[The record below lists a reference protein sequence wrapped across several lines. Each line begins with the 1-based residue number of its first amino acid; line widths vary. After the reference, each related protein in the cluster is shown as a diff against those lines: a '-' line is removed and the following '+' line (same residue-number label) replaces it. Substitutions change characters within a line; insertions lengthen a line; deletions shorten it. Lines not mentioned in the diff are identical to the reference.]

1 MDDSTP
7 AGFDI
12 SGDGD
17 GRWPLVLA
25 SPHSG
30 RHYPDA
36 FLATSRLTLAQL
48 RRAEDAYVDALLDGI
63 AGVPVMRARYGRA
76 YLDLNRAA
84 DELDPE
90 MFDGPLSAASHITD
104 RVASGLG
111 VLPRVA
117 AQGLEIYRRRLSVV
131 EAEARIAALHRPWH
145 DRIQLQLQRAMARH
159 GYAILI
165 DCHSMPQ
172 PLGIRPP
179 QIVIGDRHG
188 QSAAPQLVA
197 LIERQLGA
205 SGWRVTRNHP
215 YAGGHT
221 TEYHGRPLSGIHA
234 IQIEIDRTLYMDPQ
248 KLVCH
253 SGFGPVSAQLTA
265 LVRTIL
271 TAAPHLGLE
280 PPLAEAAE

>member
-1 MDDSTP
+1 MDDSMP
-7 AGFDI
+7 AGFDV
-12 SGDGD
+12 SGDCD
-17 GRWPLVLA
+17 GRWPLLLA

-48 RRAEDAYVDALLDGI
+48 RRAEDAYVDALLDGV
-63 AGVPVMRARYGRA
+63 AGVPVLRARYGRA

-84 DELDPE
+84 DELDPG
-90 MFDGPLSAASHITD
+90 MFDGALPTPCQITD

-117 AQGLEIYRRRLSVV
+117 AQGLEIYRRRLP
-131 EAEARIAALHRPWH
+131 AADAAARIDRLHRPWH
-145 DRIQLQLQRAMARH
+145 DRIATELQRAVQRH
-159 GYAILI
+159 GYAILL

-197 LIERQLGA
+197 LIERQLAA
-205 SGWRVTRNHP
+205 SGWRIARNHP

-221 TEYHGRPLSGIHA
+221 TEFHGQPLSGIHA
-234 IQIEIDRTLYMDPQ
+234 VQIEIDRTLYMDPQ

-271 TAAPHLGLE
+271 TAAPHLGLA